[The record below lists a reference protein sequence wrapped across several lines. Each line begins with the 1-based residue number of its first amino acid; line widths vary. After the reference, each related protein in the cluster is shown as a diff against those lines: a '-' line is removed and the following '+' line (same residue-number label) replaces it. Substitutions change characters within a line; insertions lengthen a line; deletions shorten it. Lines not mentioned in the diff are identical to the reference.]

1 MTRALSLNDTFWVK
15 RQGEV
20 LQWRDVSLYTN
31 PFSEVIS
38 EAAFD
43 GTVSETDFSSTSP
56 EFGTDGYYAKCW
68 IREESGIKLYK
79 SGSAFLEIE
88 PLSEFLASQL
98 AEGICRQAVLYD
110 LDYYHGKLISKCPL
124 FTSEPVGLAK
134 ASAVFHGAEHTIP
147 DLLQYFRGIGSEDAF
162 RRMCILD
169 AIILNPDRHY
179 GNFGVLFDTATMEV
193 LQMAPVFDNN
203 KSLLPELDN
212 DQLAAPDWYIARCRP
227 RIGRDFILTA
237 RGLLTDEIRADL
249 ERMRDFTF
257 RQHPKIQA
265 EQMRLDALSGI
276 VRERIRQILA

>member
-1 MTRALSLNDTFWVK
+1 M
-15 RQGEV
+15 
-20 LQWRDVSLYTN
+20 
-31 PFSEVIS
+31 
-38 EAAFD
+38 
-43 GTVSETDFSSTSP
+43 
-56 EFGTDGYYAKCW
+56 
-68 IREESGIKLYK
+68 
-79 SGSAFLEIE
+79 
-88 PLSEFLASQL
+88 
-98 AEGICRQAVLYD
+98 YD

-124 FTSEPVGLAK
+124 FTSETVGLAK